1 MSTNE
6 EMYRTF
12 NCGVGMVLAV
22 DPKDAEATLKLLAQ
36 SGESAF
42 LIGHIEAHQGEAE
55 VVILA

>member
-1 MSTNE
+1 
-6 EMYRTF
+6 MYRTF

-22 DPKDAEATLKLLAQ
+22 DPKDAEETLKLLAQ
-36 SGESAF
+36 TGEAAF